1 MLRVNLIKLP
11 ANSIYFRS
19 DNNIM
24 LALIKLSPV
33 LVLGILM
40 NSSIGP
46 GLDILLAAPISLV
59 YAMLIGMIF
68 SRVRFNDLMDSAI
81 ESMKHIVLVFLI
93 LQLAYAVATC
103 FMETGVAAE
112 IISLALSLG
121 LTAKLVAVTALIVT
135 AILSIATGTSWGTF
149 AACAPIFLWLNHIVG
164 GSIVLT
170 ISAIAGGSC
179 FGDNIGLISDTTV
192 VSSSLQGVQITD
204 RVRHQGVWSFL
215 CLVCGA
221 LAFYYAA
228 VNMGLPDTVGNANE
242 AIAQIPSSVWEALEE
257 KRPAAVTLLKQVQA
271 GGLSLYMVVP
281 LVIVLVLAG
290 MGINTVICLGSGI
303 AASLVCGYF
312 AGTVTDISK
321 FLDMVQSSFADAGSW
336 VIVMMLWIGAFG
348 GVMRRMNAFD
358 AIAVIVMKCVKNV
371 RQLMF
376 ANGLLCLI
384 GNAALADEMA
394 QIVTIS
400 PIIKDLTERNV
411 KGDSKAM
418 YRLALRNAT
427 FADAMGVFGSQLI
440 PWHVYLAFFI
450 GIAYAVYPVAEGT
463 VSIVDIIMHNYL
475 AWIAVLSMLI
485 LTVTGLDRFIPL
497 FSLPREPEVQ
507 LIKD

>member
-1 MLRVNLIKLP
+1 
-11 ANSIYFRS
+11 
-19 DNNIM
+19 M

-40 NSSIGP
+40 RL
-46 GLDILLAAPISLV
+46 GLDILLAAPLAMV

-68 SRVRFNDLMDSAI
+68 AHVRFNDLMDAAI
-81 ESMKHIVLVFLI
+81 ENLKHILVVFLI
-93 LQLAYAVATC
+93 LQMAYAVATC

-112 IISLALSLG
+112 IISIALSLG
-121 LTAKLVAVTALIVT
+121 ITAKLIAVTALIVT

-164 GSIVLT
+164 GSVVLT

-192 VSSSLQGVQITD
+192 VSSSLQGVVITY

-215 CLVCGA
+215 CLVLGA
-221 LAFYYAA
+221 VAFYFAA
-228 VNMGLPDTVGNANE
+228 VNMGLPDTVGNAKE
-242 AIAQIPSSVWEALEE
+242 AIAQVPSTVWDALQE

-271 GGLSLYMVVP
+271 GGLSLYMVIP
-281 LVIVLVLAG
+281 LVVVLVLAG
-290 MGINTVICLGSGI
+290 MGVNTLICLGSGI
-303 AASLVCGYF
+303 LGSLICGYI
-312 AGTVTDISK
+312 AGTVTDVMK
-321 FLDMVQSSFADAGSW
+321 FLEMVQSSFAEAGSW

-358 AIAVIVMKCVKNV
+358 AIASVVMRCVMSVK
-371 RQLMF
+371 QLMF
-376 ANGLLCLI
+376 ANSLLCLI

-411 KGDSKAM
+411 KGSPKAM
-418 YRLALRNAT
+418 YKLALRNAT

-440 PWHVYLAFFI
+440 PWHVYLAFFV

-463 VSIVDIIMHNYL
+463 VTIMDIITHNYL

-497 FSLPREPEVQ
+497 FRLPSEPEVQ
-507 LIKD
+507 LIKEKE

>member
-1 MLRVNLIKLP
+1 
-11 ANSIYFRS
+11 
-19 DNNIM
+19 M

-40 NSSIGP
+40 RL
-46 GLDILLAAPISLV
+46 GLDILLAAPLSMV
-59 YAMLIGMIF
+59 YAIAIGMIF
-68 SRVRFNDLMDSAI
+68 AHVRFSDLMDAAI
-81 ESMKHIVLVFLI
+81 ENLKHILVVFLI
-93 LQLAYAVATC
+93 LQMAYAVATC

-112 IISLALSLG
+112 IITLALKLG
-121 LTAKLVAVTALIVT
+121 ITAKLIPAVALVVT

-164 GSIVLT
+164 GSVILT

-192 VSSSLQGVQITD
+192 VSSSLQGVVITD

-215 CLVCGA
+215 CLVCGVA
-221 LAFYYAA
+221 AFYFAA
-228 VNMGLPDTVGNANE
+228 VNMGLTDTAGDANA
-242 AIAQIPSSVWEALEE
+242 AIAQIPQSVWDALSE
-257 KRPAAVTLLKQVQA
+257 KRAAAVTLLKQVQA
-271 GGLSLYMVVP
+271 GGLAWYMVLP
-281 LVIVLVLAG
+281 LVAVLVLAG
-290 MGINTVICLGSGI
+290 MGVNTLVCLGAGI
-303 AASLVCGYF
+303 LGSLICGYI
-312 AGTVTDISK
+312 AGTVTDLMK
-321 FLDMVQSSFADAGSW
+321 FLGMVQSSFADAGSW

-348 GVMRRMNAFD
+348 GVMRRMDAFG
-358 AIAVIVMKCVKNV
+358 AISALVMKCVHSV

-376 ANGLLCLI
+376 ANGLLCLV

-400 PIIKDLTERNV
+400 PIIKDLTDRHV
-411 KGDSKAM
+411 KGSEKAM
-418 YRLALRNAT
+418 YKLALRNAT

-440 PWHVYLAFFI
+440 PWHVYLAFFV
-450 GIAYAVYPVAEGT
+450 GIAQAVYPMAEST
-463 VSIVDIIMHNYL
+463 IEITDIIMHNYL

-497 FSLPREPEVQ
+497 FRLPSEPEVQ
-507 LIKD
+507 LVKD

>member
-1 MLRVNLIKLP
+1 
-11 ANSIYFRS
+11 
-19 DNNIM
+19 M

-33 LVLGILM
+33 LMLGVLM
-40 NSSIGP
+40 RF
-46 GLDILLAAPISLV
+46 GLDILMAAPISMV

-68 SRVRFNDLMDSAI
+68 AHVSFNDLMDAAI
-81 ESMKHIVLVFLI
+81 ENLKHILIVFLI

-112 IISLALSLG
+112 IITLALSLG
-121 LTAKLVAVTALIVT
+121 LTAKLVAAVGLVVT

-164 GSIVLT
+164 GSVVLT

-215 CLVCGA
+215 CLVCGVV
-221 LAFYYAA
+221 AFYFAA
-228 VNMGLPDTVGNANE
+228 VNMGLPDTAGSAKD
-242 AIAQIPSSVWEALEE
+242 AITQIPDSVWTALEE

-271 GGLSLYMVVP
+271 GGLSWYMVIP
-281 LVIVLVLAG
+281 LVAVLVLAG
-290 MGINTVICLGSGI
+290 MGINTIICLGTGI
-303 AASLVCGYF
+303 LGSLICGYA
-312 AGTVTDISK
+312 AGTVTDLMK
-321 FLDMVQSSFADAGSW
+321 FIEMVQASFADAGSW
-336 VIVMMLWIGAFG
+336 VIVMMLWISAFG
-348 GVMRRMNAFD
+348 GVMRRMDAFG
-358 AIAVIVMKCVKNV
+358 AIATLVMRCVHSV

-394 QIVTIS
+394 QIVTMS
-400 PIIKDLTERNV
+400 PIIKDLTDRNV
-411 KGDSKAM
+411 KGSPEAM
-418 YRLALRNAT
+418 YKLSLRNAT

-440 PWHVYLAFFI
+440 PWHVYLAFFV
-450 GIAYAVYPVAEGT
+450 GIVYAVYPLSEGSVT
-463 VSIVDIIMHNYL
+463 LMDIILHNYL

-497 FSLPREPEVQ
+497 FRLPSEPEVQ
-507 LIKD
+507 LVKSDS

>member
-1 MLRVNLIKLP
+1 
-11 ANSIYFRS
+11 
-19 DNNIM
+19 M

-40 NSSIGP
+40 RL
-46 GLDILLAAPISLV
+46 GLDILLAAPLAMV
-59 YAMLIGMIF
+59 YAIVIGMIF
-68 SRVRFNDLMDSAI
+68 AHVSFSDLMDAAI
-81 ESMKHIVLVFLI
+81 ENLKHILVVFLI
-93 LQLAYAVATC
+93 LQMAYAVATC

-112 IISLALSLG
+112 IITIALSLG
-121 LTAKLVAVTALIVT
+121 ITAKLVAVVALIVT

-164 GSIVLT
+164 GSVVLT

-192 VSSSLQGVQITD
+192 VSSSLQGVVITD

-221 LAFYYAA
+221 AAFYFAA
-228 VNMGLPDTVGNANE
+228 VSMGLPDTLGNANE
-242 AIAQIPSSVWEALEE
+242 AIAQIPQSVWDALSE
-257 KRPAAVTLLKQVQA
+257 KRAAAVTLLKQVQA
-271 GGLSLYMVVP
+271 GGLSWYMILP
-281 LVIVLVLAG
+281 LIAVLVLAG
-290 MGINTVICLGSGI
+290 MGVNTLVCLGSGI
-303 AASLVCGYF
+303 LGSLICGYI
-312 AGTVTDISK
+312 AGTVTDVMK
-321 FLDMVQSSFADAGSW
+321 FLEMVQSSFADAGSW

-348 GVMRRMNAFD
+348 GVMGRMDAFD
-358 AIAVIVMKCVKNV
+358 AIASLVMRCVHSV

-376 ANGLLCLI
+376 ANGLLCLV

-394 QIVTIS
+394 QIVTMS
-400 PIIKDLTERNV
+400 PIIKDLTERHV
-411 KGDSKAM
+411 KGDAKSM
-418 YRLALRNAT
+418 YKLALRNAT

-450 GIAYAVYPVAEGT
+450 GIAHAVYPVAEST
-463 VSIVDIIMHNYL
+463 VSVADIIMHNYL

-485 LTVTGLDRFIPL
+485 LTLTGLDRFIPL
-497 FSLPREPEVQ
+497 FRLPSEPEVQ
-507 LIKD
+507 LVKSEAGLVKA

>member
-1 MLRVNLIKLP
+1 
-11 ANSIYFRS
+11 
-19 DNNIM
+19 M

-33 LVLGILM
+33 IVLGILM
-40 NSSIGP
+40 RL
-46 GLDILLAAPISLV
+46 GLDILMAAPLALV
-59 YAMLIGMIF
+59 YAIFIGMIF
-68 SRVRFNDLMDSAI
+68 GHIRFNDLMDAAI
-81 ESMKHIVLVFLI
+81 ENLKHILLVFLI

-103 FMETGVAAE
+103 FMETGVAAS
-112 IISLALSLG
+112 IINMALSLG
-121 LTAKLVAVTALIVT
+121 LTAKLVAVTALVVT

-192 VSSSLQGVQITD
+192 VSSSLQGVQIVD

-215 CLVCGA
+215 CLCAGA
-221 LAFYYAA
+221 AAFYYAA

-242 AIAQIPSSVWEALEE
+242 AIAQIPASVWEALQE
-257 KRPAAVTLLKQVQA
+257 KRPAAVTLLNQVRA
-271 GGLSLYMVVP
+271 GVPYYMVIP
-281 LVIVLVLAG
+281 LICVLILAAIG
-290 MGINTVICLGSGI
+290 VNTLVCLAMGILGSLI
-303 AASLVCGYF
+303 FGYF
-312 AGTVTDISK
+312 AGTVTELSK
-321 FLDMVQSSFADAGSW
+321 FLELVQSSFADAGSW

-348 GVMRRMNAFD
+348 GVMAKMDAFD
-358 AIAVIVMKCVKNV
+358 GIAKIVMKCVHKV
-371 RQLMF
+371 RHLMF
-376 ANGLLCLI
+376 ANGLLCLL

-400 PIIKDLTERNV
+400 PIIKDLTDRNV
-411 KGDSKAM
+411 KGDEKAM
-418 YRLALRNAT
+418 YKLALRNAT

-450 GIAYAVYPVAEGT
+450 GIVYAVYPVAEGN
-463 VSIVDIIMHNYL
+463 VSIMDIITHNYL

-485 LTVTGLDRFIPL
+485 FTLTGLDRFVPL
-497 FSLPREPEVQ
+497 FGLPSEPDVQ
-507 LIKD
+507 LVKENN

>member
-1 MLRVNLIKLP
+1 
-11 ANSIYFRS
+11 
-19 DNNIM
+19 M

-40 NSSIGP
+40 RL
-46 GLDILLAAPISLV
+46 GLDILLAAPLALV
-59 YAMLIGMIF
+59 YAIIIGMIT
-68 SRVRFNDLMDSAI
+68 SHIRFNDLMDAAI
-81 ESMKHIVLVFLI
+81 ENLKHIIVVLLI
-93 LQLAYAVATC
+93 LQMAYAVATC
-103 FMETGVAAE
+103 FMETGVAAS
-112 IISLALSLG
+112 IINMALSLG
-121 LTAKLVAVTALIVT
+121 LTAKLTPMFALLVT

-164 GSIVLT
+164 GSVVLT
-170 ISAIAGGSC
+170 IAAIAGGSC

-192 VSSSLQGVQITD
+192 VSSSLQGVVITD

-215 CLVCGA
+215 CLVAGA
-221 LAFYYAA
+221 AAFYFAA
-228 VNMGLPDTVGNANE
+228 VGMGLPDTIGNANE
-242 AIAQIPSSVWEALEE
+242 AITQIPQSVWDALQE
-257 KRPAAVTLLKQVQA
+257 KRPAAVTLLNQVRA
-271 GGLSLYMVVP
+271 GVPYYMIIP
-281 LVIVLVLAG
+281 LIFVLVLAG
-290 MGINTVICLGSGI
+290 AGVNTLVCLGTGI
-303 AASLVCGYF
+303 LGSLVCGYF
-312 AGTVTDISK
+312 AGTVTDLMK
-321 FLDMVQSSFADAGSW
+321 FLERVQASFADAGSW

-358 AIAVIVMKCVKNV
+358 AIANLVLKCVHSV

-400 PIIKDLTERNV
+400 PIIKELTDRHI

-418 YRLALRNAT
+418 YKLALRNAT

-440 PWHVYLAFFI
+440 PWHVYLAFFA
-450 GIAYAVYPVAEGT
+450 GITYAVYPVAEGT
-463 VSIVDIIMHNYL
+463 VSLMDIITHNYL

-485 LTVTGLDRFIPL
+485 LTLTGFDRFLPL
-497 FSLPREPEVQ
+497 FRLPAEPEVQ
-507 LIKD
+507 LVKE